1 MNKKEVTVDTVFLE
15 KLSCDG
21 KILKFLRKYC
31 QI

>member
-1 MNKKEVTVDTVFLE
+1 MNKKEVIVDTVFLKNYRVME
-15 KLSCDG
+15 